1 MSVAEA
7 ARSRK
12 TEHDIA
18 AEMAALGADASAA
31 AQALAAS
38 SAETRRRALRA
49 AAAAIRDDEAA
60 ILEANAAD
68 MAAARESGLSGALLD
83 RLALD
88 PGRVAA
94 MAAGV
99 EQVAALDD
107 PLGRLLGEWERP
119 NGLRIRRVSVPI
131 GVIGIIYESRPNVT
145 SDAGALCLMA
155 GNAAILRGGSESY
168 HSSRAIAAALRAA
181 LVETGLPAG
190 CIQLVPTTDRAA
202 VGILLTMDDVLD
214 LIVPRGGRSLIERVL
229 AESRVPVMAHLDG
242 NCHVYVHAAADPEK
256 ARDVTFNAKMRRTG
270 ICGAAGTLL
279 VDAAVEDALPA
290 ILEPL
295 FEAGCEIRGDA
306 RVQALDSRVV
316 PANAADWGTEYLDAI
331 ISVALVDGLEA
342 AIAHVNE
349 HGSHHTD
356 AIITEDSAAAER
368 FMERVDS
375 GIVLHNASTQ
385 FADGGE
391 FGMGAE
397 IGISTGKLH
406 ARGPV
411 GVEQLTTYKY
421 KVYGTGQVRPDHARP
436 HAPPAIAA
444 SARRHVARAAARPQD
459 RACSA
464 APSIQPMRAT
474 GTSACSPSSGSACTS
489 VVAGLAAE
497 PAQASCRDGSV
508 RRTSRCGEF
517 RNRGPQA
524 PRERY
529 RTPPRQLL
537 FGGYGGA
544 AQAVLPAA
552 PAGLDRRRRQP
563 ADARGMA
570 ALARALP
577 STTRCGRRRW
587 PYSRYASV
595 VKPAK
600 RFARRRMAERRAR
613 GLVRCKPPAW
623 IVIHGPLHPASATA
637 LRAAS
642 GTAGR

>member
-1 MSVAEA
+1 MSMTQAERREA
-7 ARSRK
+7 
-12 TEHDIA
+12 EPGIA
-18 AEMAALGADASAA
+18 AEMAALGAEARAA
-31 AQALAAS
+31 AQALAAT

-49 AAAAIRDDEAA
+49 AAAAIRRDEAT

-68 MAAARESGLSGALLD
+68 MAAARESGLSSALLD

-88 PGRVAA
+88 PGRVEA

-99 EQVAALDD
+99 EQVAALED
-107 PLGRLLGEWERP
+107 PVGRLLGEWERP

-145 SDAGALCLMA
+145 ADAGALCLMA

-168 HSSRAIAAALRAA
+168 HSSRAIAAVLQAA
-181 LVETGLPAG
+181 LVESGLPAG

-202 VGILLTMDDVLD
+202 VGILLTMDNVLD

-256 ARDVTFNAKMRRTG
+256 ARDVTYNAKMRRTG
-270 ICGAAGTLL
+270 ICGAAETLL
-279 VDAAVEDALPA
+279 VDAAVKDSLPA

-295 FEAGCEIRGDA
+295 FEAGCEVRGDT

-316 PANAADWGTEYLDAI
+316 PAGDADWGTEYLDAI
-331 ISVALVDGLEA
+331 ISVGVVDGLDA

-356 AIITEDSAAAER
+356 SIITEDAAAAER

-421 KVYGTGQVRPDHARP
+421 KVYGTGQVRP
-436 HAPPAIAA
+436 
-444 SARRHVARAAARPQD
+444 
-459 RACSA
+459 
-464 APSIQPMRAT
+464 
-474 GTSACSPSSGSACTS
+474 
-489 VVAGLAAE
+489 
-497 PAQASCRDGSV
+497 
-508 RRTSRCGEF
+508 
-517 RNRGPQA
+517 
-524 PRERY
+524 
-529 RTPPRQLL
+529 
-537 FGGYGGA
+537 
-544 AQAVLPAA
+544 
-552 PAGLDRRRRQP
+552 
-563 ADARGMA
+563 
-570 ALARALP
+570 
-577 STTRCGRRRW
+577 
-587 PYSRYASV
+587 
-595 VKPAK
+595 
-600 RFARRRMAERRAR
+600 
-613 GLVRCKPPAW
+613 
-623 IVIHGPLHPASATA
+623 
-637 LRAAS
+637 
-642 GTAGR
+642 